1 MHNKPSKELPT
12 AGCQLK
18 HTHSVLYIFSFF
30 YTKKQVPLQIKQMQ
44 METLGQVTVSLVR
57 KSFWLFLF
65 VCLFCEKRL

>member
-44 METLGQVTVSLVR
+44 METLSHSVTCEKKFLVV
-57 KSFWLFLF
+57 F
-65 VCLFCEKRL
+65 VCLSVL